1 MCTDGY
7 EKKVLFWQ
15 LIRHRHLTS
24 IFHCEFWRRS
34 LYFCKSSNLIRIRL
48 VKPLLYDIKYHTRIP
63 KIKFRILVFKEK
75 GFILNLFCICPFC
88 VLLLDFLYYSFFFQH
103 FKESRAHQLDIQYND
118 EFDAYFYSK
127 NHYVFIACYFH
138 TSMNYPREVFKW
150 LFNWKIMQTWE
161 HIQI

>member
-63 KIKFRILVFKEK
+63 KIKFRILVFKKK

-88 VLLLDFLYYSFFFQH
+88 VLLLDFLYYSFFPNTSKKGGHINWIYSIMMSLTRIFTLRIIMSSLLATFIPAWTTQ
-103 FKESRAHQLDIQYND
+103 ESI
-118 EFDAYFYSK
+118 
-127 NHYVFIACYFH
+127 
-138 TSMNYPREVFKW
+138 
-150 LFNWKIMQTWE
+150 
-161 HIQI
+161 